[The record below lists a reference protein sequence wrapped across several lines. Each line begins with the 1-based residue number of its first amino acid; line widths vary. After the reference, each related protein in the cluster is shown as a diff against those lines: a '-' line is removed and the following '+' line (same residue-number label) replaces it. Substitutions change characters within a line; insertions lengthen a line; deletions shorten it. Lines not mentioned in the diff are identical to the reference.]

1 MSTTRGTAPG
11 APLIDHREHVA
22 LTLDD
27 WRAESIGRMLRDAT
41 RAVRRWPPPGMNRL
55 DRDAL
60 AQDAVCV
67 ILEWNATS
75 GDPRED
81 GEADRYVIPCGAKGM
96 APTRELWRSGDDWR
110 EPSNNAWILLHRA
123 IVQALRATKRLGWRV
138 DRRIDAEGNVIPGET
153 PTDPVEL
160 DALRERSGATE
171 LAPSLSQ
178 LGADHA
184 AREDAEAGIYSPI
197 PDDVSV
203 KALAEA
209 GEIPLRAARALA
221 YQSLKMTRED
231 AARSWGMTLASVDV
245 AVSDGARWIRDTY
258 PDTSALA
265 AMLRRTSRVIRGDRL
280 ERATDAVYHYLY
292 ALPGE
297 ITDGDGADIPRDTL
311 RAEAEHAVTEWRE
324 SSRTAPAA
332 IVALEVAT
340 RRAYRRAAWRLRFV
354 EDGADIARDIRRA
367 VDMAKRHE
375 YGRLAAPII
384 VPLYGAPMDPAPH
397 PVPRSAIV
405 AAWLHT
411 FPRARAE
418 SDIERA
424 ARAVRSTAPAEL
436 YFGRELHTE
445 TTRRPAP
452 DTSGMRAEAI
462 AYWTAREELYRAH
475 APGST
480 GHAIARNALAIA
492 RRSA

>member
-1 MSTTRGTAPG
+1 MLTRGTAPD
-11 APLIDHREHVA
+11 APLIDHREHVPI
-22 LTLDD
+22 TLDD
-27 WRAESIGRMLRDAT
+27 WRAESIGRMLRDAQ

-67 ILEWNATS
+67 ILAWDGTS

-81 GEADRYVIPCGAKGM
+81 GEADRYVIQCGAEGM
-96 APTRELWRSGDDWR
+96 APTRELWRSSDEWR
-110 EPSNNAWILLHRA
+110 DPSNNAWILLHRA
-123 IVQALRATKRLGWRV
+123 ITQALRAPRRLGWRP

-160 DALRERSGATE
+160 DTLRERSGAAE
-171 LAPSLSQ
+171 LAPSLAQ

-184 AREDAEAGIYSPI
+184 AREDAEAGVYPPI

-221 YQSLKMTRED
+221 YQSMKMTRED
-231 AARSWGMTLASVDV
+231 AAREWGMTLASVDV
-245 AVSDGARWIRDTY
+245 AVSNGARWIRDTY
-258 PDTSALA
+258 PETRELA
-265 AMLRRTSRVIRGDRL
+265 AMLRRTSSVIRGDRL

-297 ITDGDGADIPRDTL
+297 ITDGAGNDIPRDTL
-311 RAEAEHAVTEWRE
+311 RAEAERAVMEWRE

-340 RRAYRRAAWRLRFV
+340 RRAYRRERHRLEYV
-354 EDGADIARDIRRA
+354 EDGAEIARAIRRA
-367 VDMAKRHE
+367 VDDAKRAQ
-375 YGRLAAPII
+375 YRRLASP
-384 VPLYGAPMDPAPH
+384 VVMPLYGAPIVPAPC
-397 PVPRSAIV
+397 PVPTSPIV
-405 AAWLHT
+405 ARWMRVPL
-411 FPRARAE
+411 RARAE
-418 SDIERA
+418 TDTERA
-424 ARAVRSTAPAEL
+424 ARAVRFTAPGEL

-452 DTSGMRAEAI
+452 DTSDYRAEAI
-462 AYWTAREELYRAH
+462 AYWTARVEVYARH
-475 APGST
+475 APGSS
-480 GHAIARNALAIA
+480 GHALAKDALAIA
-492 RRSA
+492 RRFA